1 MKIAK
6 KLCLFLTFT
15 CLVLLFVFILLAT
28 SAQAECLSLTGT
40 TIGCASHPFW
50 SFAVFSG
57 LGAFLSGIG
66 ALFL

>member
-1 MKIAK
+1 MAK
-6 KLCLFLTFT
+6 KLCLFLTVI
-15 CLVLLFVFILLAT
+15 CLVFLFVFIQLAT
-28 SAQAECLSLTGT
+28 STQAECLSQTGT
-40 TIGCASHPFW
+40 TIGCASHSFW